1 MTQLEIFFQEIKES
15 KKIKKTTP
23 KVICKKYGV
32 VKRGWKVIEAINKLL
47 EKYELTSNPDF
58 ENAYYYGE
66 IEIAPK
72 SRPPKLA
79 ASGEVKRPKY
89 ADAIPRLSLLRAANI
104 NNLVEEEGCCGLI
117 SVKKETTLT
126 EATTIMLRY
135 NFSQLPILSGNRD
148 VVGLISWK
156 SIGTALSL
164 GKNCETVFDCK
175 EDVEVLSIDE
185 PIFKAMNVILAK
197 EVILVRDKKN
207 TISGIV
213 TATDLGEQFLK
224 LSEPFLI
231 IEQIEN
237 LVRRLLD
244 GKLTFDDIKKV
255 LDLSKHDKEIHSLAD
270 LNFGHYV
277 RIMEN
282 PELYAKLGLRIDRV
296 ILQKMLQETRII
308 RNDVMHFKPEE
319 IEQKDLDALRQ
330 VLNFLTTII
339 NTI

>member
-1 MTQLEIFFQEIKES
+1 MNQLEVFFQEIRES

-23 KVICKKYGV
+23 QVICNTYGV
-32 VKRGWKVIEAINKLL
+32 VKRGWRVIDTINFLL
-47 EKYELTSNPDF
+47 EKYELTTNLDF
-58 ENAYYYGE
+58 GNAYYYGE
-66 IEIAPK
+66 IEIIPK
-72 SRPPKLA
+72 PKLA
-79 ASGEVKRPKY
+79 ASGEVKKPKY
-89 ADAIPRLSLLRAANI
+89 VDAIPRLSLLRAANI
-104 NNLVEEEGCCGLI
+104 SNLVEEEGGIGLI
-117 SVKKETTLT
+117 SVKKETTLV

-135 NFSQLPILSGNRD
+135 NFSQLPILSSNRD

-164 GKNCETVFDCK
+164 GKSCITAFDCK

-244 GKLTFDDIKKV
+244 GKLTFDDITKV

-282 PELYAKLGLRIDRV
+282 PDLYAKLGLRIDRV
-296 ILQKMLQETRII
+296 ILQKMLQETRLI

-319 IEQKDLDALRQ
+319 IEQKDLEALRQ

>member
-1 MTQLEIFFQEIKES
+1 MSSLEVFFQEIKNS

-23 KVICKKYGV
+23 QIICSKYGV
-32 VKRGWKVIEAINKLL
+32 VKRGWKVIEAINNLL
-47 EKYELTSNPDF
+47 EKHELTTNLDF
-58 ENAYYYGE
+58 GNAYYYGE
-66 IEIAPK
+66 IEIIPK
-72 SRPPKLA
+72 PKLA
-79 ASGEVKRPKY
+79 ASGEVKKPKY
-89 ADAIPRLSLLRAANI
+89 SDAIPRLSLLRAANI
-104 NNLVEEEGCCGLI
+104 NNLVEEEGGCGLLGVNKDTPLI
-117 SVKKETTLT
+117 
-126 EATTIMLRY
+126 EATTMMLRY
-135 NFSQLPILSGNRD
+135 NFSQLPILSGTRD
-148 VVGLISWK
+148 VLGLISWK
-156 SIGTALSL
+156 SIGIALTL
-164 GKNCETVFDCK
+164 GKKCESVLDCR
-175 EDVEVLSIDE
+175 EDVEVLNIDE

-319 IEQKDLDALRQ
+319 IEQKDLEALRQ

-339 NTI
+339 NTM

>member
-1 MTQLEIFFQEIKES
+1 MSSLEVFFQEIKNS

-23 KVICKKYGV
+23 QIICSKYGV
-32 VKRGWKVIEAINKLL
+32 VKRGWKVIEAINNLL
-47 EKYELTSNPDF
+47 EKHELTTNLDF
-58 ENAYYYGE
+58 GNAYYYGE
-66 IEIAPK
+66 IEIIPK
-72 SRPPKLA
+72 PKLA
-79 ASGEVKRPKY
+79 ASGEVKKPKY
-89 ADAIPRLSLLRAANI
+89 SDAIPRLSLLRAANI
-104 NNLVEEEGCCGLI
+104 NNLVEEEGGCGLLGVNKDTPLI
-117 SVKKETTLT
+117 

-135 NFSQLPILSGNRD
+135 NFSQLPILSGTRD

-156 SIGTALSL
+156 SIGIALTL
-164 GKNCETVFDCK
+164 GKKCESVLDCR
-175 EDVEVLSIDE
+175 EDVEVLNIDE

-237 LVRRLLD
+237 LVRHLLD

-319 IEQKDLDALRQ
+319 IEQKDLEALRQ

-339 NTI
+339 NTM

>member
-1 MTQLEIFFQEIKES
+1 MHQLEAFLLEIKNS

-23 KVICKKYGV
+23 QVICNKYGV
-32 VKRGWKVIEAINKLL
+32 VKRGWRVIEAVNILL
-47 EKYELTSNPDF
+47 EKHELTANPEF
-58 ENAYYYGE
+58 GNAYYYGE
-66 IEIAPK
+66 IEIIPK
-72 SRPPKLA
+72 PKLA
-79 ASGEVKRPKY
+79 ASGELKKPKY

-104 NNLVEEEGCCGLI
+104 NNLIEEEGTTGLI
-117 SVKKETTLT
+117 SVKKDTSLI

-135 NFSQLPILSGNRD
+135 NFSQLPILSSTRD

-164 GKNCETVFDCK
+164 GKNCETVFECK

-207 TISGIV
+207 NISGIV

-255 LDLSKHDKEIHSLAD
+255 LDLSKHEKEIHSLSD

-282 PELYAKLGLRIDRV
+282 PELYVKLALRIDRV

-319 IEQKDLDALRQ
+319 IEQKDLETLRQ

-339 NTI
+339 NTV